1 MTGQPFTPANIES
14 QEASETVKRI
24 IDYVELLFPR
34 FYINSL
40 YQIDKI
46 LHIHES
52 YDSFLV
58 YFIKTILSVDEID
71 DEEIQ
76 NTFGEDE
83 EDIES
88 REQEE
93 SDNVMFKNYIIN
105 INEKLGKCIK
115 SEKIEE
121 TFKS

>member
-1 MTGQPFTPANIES
+1 M
-14 QEASETVKRI
+14 
-24 IDYVELLFPR
+24 
-34 FYINSL
+34 
-40 YQIDKI
+40 
-46 LHIHES
+46 
-52 YDSFLV
+52 
-58 YFIKTILSVDEID
+58 DEID